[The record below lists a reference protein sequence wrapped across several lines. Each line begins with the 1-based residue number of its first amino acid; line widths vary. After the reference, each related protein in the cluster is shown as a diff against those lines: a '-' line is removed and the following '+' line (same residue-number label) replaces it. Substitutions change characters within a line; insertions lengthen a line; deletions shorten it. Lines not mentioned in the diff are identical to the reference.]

1 MRFSKADVATI
12 FLSILKKNLGESAY
26 QAASAYDHLTQFQT
40 TILMFLPLSGA
51 GRRRSNLTLIS
62 SQINGS
68 FRKDGVDMA
77 KEGFKRLASTLAV
90 AGLVAFIFQPLYT
103 SGGTCDYL
111 FLALLIGI
119 PFGIQKMFL
128 WFFPCG
134 YGIAGTVGMFAFD
147 IMLGGLIG
155 CFVFCFRILSSLFY
169 LLISVKEL
177 FRLNRF

>member
-1 MRFSKADVATI
+1 
-12 FLSILKKNLGESAY
+12 
-26 QAASAYDHLTQFQT
+26 
-40 TILMFLPLSGA
+40 
-51 GRRRSNLTLIS
+51 
-62 SQINGS
+62 
-68 FRKDGVDMA
+68 MA

-134 YGIAGTVGMFAFD
+134 YGIAGTVGMFALN
-147 IMLGGLIG
+147 ILIG
-155 CFVFCFRILSSLFY
+155 GMIGFFVFVYRLTSGAVMALA
-169 LLISVKEL
+169 SVKNL
-177 FRLNRF
+177 F